1 MHGPFPSLPSI
12 FFWDSLGSAEAALG
26 PSRSAPSKMI
36 RRLLRAGV
44 RHSPSDIDASDRAME
59 RAISLMCPANP
70 AGRASTTTKV
80 RQVVLAEGNSLFGTI
95 NLFVASQHAAFSA

>member
-1 MHGPFPSLPSI
+1 MPRIVQWSSL
-12 FFWDSLGSAEAALG
+12 
-26 PSRSAPSKMI
+26 
-36 RRLLRAGV
+36 
-44 RHSPSDIDASDRAME
+44 
-59 RAISLMCPANP
+59 SLMCPANP